1 MVHNNE
7 KKIILGKITQKNW
20 EAGSFGPIMA
30 QNYTKLNQ
38 GSTLKDFFQILQHD
52 RAQ

>member
-1 MVHNNE
+1 MR
-7 KKIILGKITQKNW
+7 KKSFWVKLPKKKW